1 MKVLCVEYNEF
12 GESTIV
18 PVGDDVL
25 LRNNNDFYIPEFTK
39 NISCIPQFVVKLNK
53 LGKCVGSRFAD
64 RYYNEFAVGVR
75 FYADDLLDE
84 LIDKKLPPVAAYSF
98 DGANAL
104 SVLRDFR
111 QDAELIFYVNN
122 IAEFTMPMSL
132 NIDEIVSFASEY
144 HTIKIGD
151 FLFCGGKFRKKE
163 LKRGDNIKVQVND
176 EILLD
181 FKIL

>member
-1 MKVLCVEYNEF
+1 MKILCVEYNEF
-12 GESTIV
+12 GESTVV

-39 NISCIPQFVVKLNK
+39 HISCIPQFVVKLNK
-53 LGKCVGSRFAD
+53 LGKCVGSKFAD

-75 FYADDLLDE
+75 FYADDLVDE
-84 LIDKKLPPVAAYSF
+84 LLEKKLPPVAAYSF

-104 SVLRDFR
+104 SALRDFR
-111 QDAELIFYVNN
+111 QDAKFTFYVNDLP
-122 IAEFTMPMSL
+122 EFFMDMPL

-151 FLFCGGKFRKKE
+151 FLFCGGTFRKKN
-163 LKRGDNIKVQVND
+163 LKRGDNIKVQLND
-176 EILLD
+176 EILLN
-181 FKIL
+181 FKIM

>member
-1 MKVLCVEYNEF
+1 MKILCVEYNES
-12 GESTIV
+12 GDSTIV

-75 FYADDLLDE
+75 FYADDLVDE
-84 LIDKKLPPVAAYSF
+84 LLEKNLPPVAGYSF

-111 QDAELIFYVNN
+111 QDAEFTFYVNDVV
-122 IAEFTMPMSL
+122 EYSMSMPL

-151 FLFCGGKFRKKE
+151 FLFCGGRFRKKK
-163 LKRGDNIKVQVND
+163 LKRGDSIKVQVDN

-181 FKIL
+181 FKIM